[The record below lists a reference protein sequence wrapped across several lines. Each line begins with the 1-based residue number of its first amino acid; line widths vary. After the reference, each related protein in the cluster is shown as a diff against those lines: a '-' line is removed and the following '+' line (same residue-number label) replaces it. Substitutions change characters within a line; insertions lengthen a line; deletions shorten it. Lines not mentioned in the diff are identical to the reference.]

1 MTLQIVQRLLSIHAQ
16 EVCLLWVALPSPI
29 FVTKGRILDHPSHA
43 PCPHPYF
50 RLKKKSFSIANKILM
65 QQSNAWLDQIYT
77 ASPVLHSTSHGNES
91 KGQEGKEITVII

>member
-1 MTLQIVQRLLSIHAQ
+1 
-16 EVCLLWVALPSPI
+16 
-29 FVTKGRILDHPSHA
+29 
-43 PCPHPYF
+43 
-50 RLKKKSFSIANKILM
+50 M